1 MSATAIVSLIAI
13 LLVAVVSAVIGSIG
27 HRTRLTSDF
36 LVASRSVPS
45 RLNAGAISGE
55 YLSAASFLGIA
66 GLILVQGV
74 DALWYAVGYTAGYLL
89 LLLFV
94 AAPLRRSGAYTVPD
108 FADARLASPA
118 LRRVCTV
125 IVIVICWLYLLP
137 QIQGAGLTLGIV
149 TGLPDWI
156 GAAVAGVAVLAT
168 VALGGMRS
176 VTFVQAFQYWF
187 KLSALAV
194 PVIIGLAVW
203 FGDGASFARA
213 NEPPAFREPTTVS
226 VTTPVTLDVRL
237 PVDVTAHGTVD
248 GQRVDGPL
256 RWDAGSSHEIAE
268 GTRLGFAAGE
278 PVPVT
283 SGAPA
288 DDESWLRPF
297 SGAEEHQLLA
307 TYSLILATFLGTMG
321 LPHVLGRF
329 YTNSDGRAARRTA
342 AVVVGMLG
350 GFYILVT
357 LMGVLSRVYTPQLLV
372 TGRSDAAVLLLPT
385 AILGSGL
392 LGTLVGALVAAG
404 AWAAF
409 LSTAS
414 GLLVSLASVVSTD
427 VLPRKSLMT
436 RRFPVATVLAGIP
449 PTVVALA
456 PTGLNFA
463 EAVALVFAVA
473 ASTFCPLLVLGIWW
487 RGLTD
492 VGAIA
497 GVIVGGVVSA
507 GAVVAALAGLSAV
520 LPGGTDGWVEVLL
533 YRPAIVSVPLA
544 FLTMVAVSRFTRAR
558 RPADAGQVLLRLHA
572 PERLGLMRD
581 RLDDRS

>member
-1 MSATAIVSLIAI
+1 MTVTAVVSLIAI
-13 LLVAVVSAVIGSIG
+13 VLVAVVSGVIGSIA

-55 YLSAASFLGIA
+55 YLSSASFLGIA
-66 GLILVQGV
+66 GLILLQGV
-74 DALWYAVGYTAGYLL
+74 DALWYAVGYTAGYLF

-118 LRRVCTV
+118 LRRVCTSV
-125 IVIVICWLYLLP
+125 VIVICWLYLLP

-156 GAAVAGVAVLAT
+156 GAAAAGVIVLAT

-187 KLSALAV
+187 KLTALAV
-194 PVIIGLAVW
+194 PVVIGLAVW
-203 FGDGASFARA
+203 FGDSHTFARD
-213 NEPPAFREPTTVS
+213 EPPEFREPTTVS

-237 PVDVTAHGTVD
+237 SVDVTARGTVD
-248 GQRVDGPL
+248 GQPVDGPL
-256 RWDAGSSHEIAE
+256 RWVAGSSHEVAP
-268 GTRLGFAAGE
+268 GTELDFAAGE

-283 SGAPA
+283 SGSPS

-297 SGAEEHQLLA
+297 GGGEQHQLLA

-329 YTNSDGRAARRTA
+329 YTNSDGRAARRS
-342 AVVVGMLG
+342 AVLVIAMLG
-350 GFYILVT
+350 GFYLLVT

-372 TGRSDAAVLLLPT
+372 TGRTDAAVLLLPS
-385 AILGSGL
+385 AILGSGV
-392 LGTLVGALVAAG
+392 LGILVGGLVAAG

-414 GLLVSLASVVSTD
+414 GLLVSLASVISTD
-427 VLPRKSLMT
+427 VLAGRGKMT
-436 RRFPVATVLAGIP
+436 RRFPLATVLAGIV
-449 PTVVALA
+449 PTVVALV

-473 ASTFCPLLVLGIWW
+473 ASTFCPLLILGIWW

-492 VGAIA
+492 IGAIA
-497 GVIVGGVVSA
+497 GVVVGGVASA
-507 GAVVAALAGLSAV
+507 GAVIAALAGLDAF
-520 LPGGTDGWVEVLL
+520 LPGGSGGWAGVLL

-544 FLTMVAVSRFTRAR
+544 FLTMVVVSELTRSR

-581 RLDDRS
+581 RLDDRT

>member
-1 MSATAIVSLIAI
+1 MSLTAILSLVAI
-13 LLVAVVSAVIGSIG
+13 VLVAVASSVIGSIA

-74 DALWYAVGYTAGYLL
+74 DALWYAVGYTAGYLF

-108 FADARLASPA
+108 FADARLASPM
-118 LRRVCTV
+118 LRKVCAAV
-125 IVIVICWLYLLP
+125 VIVICWLYLLP
-137 QIQGAGLTLGIV
+137 QLQGAGLTVGIV

-156 GAAVAGVAVLAT
+156 GSGAAGVIVVAT

-187 KLSALAV
+187 KLTALAV
-194 PVIIGLAVW
+194 PAVIGLAVW
-203 FGDGASFARA
+203 LGDGHTFARD
-213 NEPPAFREPTTVS
+213 EPPEFREPTTVS
-226 VTTPVTLDVRL
+226 VATPVTLEARL
-237 PVDVTAHGTVD
+237 AVDVVARGTVD
-248 GQRVDGPL
+248 GQPVDGPL
-256 RWDAGSSHEIAE
+256 RWVAGSTHEVTA
-268 GTRLGFAAGE
+268 GTELRFAAGA

-283 SGAPA
+283 RGAPT

-297 SGAEEHQLLA
+297 AGSDQHQLLA

-329 YTNSDGRAARRTA
+329 YTNSDGRAARRS
-342 AVVVGMLG
+342 AVLVLAMLG
-350 GFYILVT
+350 GFYVLVT
-357 LMGVLSRVYTPQLLV
+357 LLGVLSRVYTPQLLV
-372 TGRSDAAVLLLPT
+372 TGRTDAAVLLLPT

-392 LGTLVGALVAAG
+392 LGALVGGLVAAG

-427 VLPRKSLMT
+427 VLPRHGRMT
-436 RRFPVATVLAGIP
+436 RRFPLATVLAGVP
-449 PTVVALA
+449 PTIVALV

-497 GVIVGGVVSA
+497 GVVGGGVVSA
-507 GAVVAALAGLSAV
+507 GAVVAALAGVDVSGLGPQADWI
-520 LPGGTDGWVEVLL
+520 GVLL

-544 FLTMVAVSRFTRAR
+544 FATMALVSRFTRAR
-558 RPADAGQVLLRLHA
+558 RPVDAGQVLLRLHA

-581 RLDDRS
+581 RLDDRA

>member
-1 MSATAIVSLIAI
+1 MSLTAIISLVAI
-13 LLVAVVSAVIGSIG
+13 VLVAVASAVIGSVV

-74 DALWYAVGYTAGYLL
+74 DALWYAVGYTAGYLFL
-89 LLLFV
+89 LLLV

-108 FADARLASPA
+108 FADARLASPP
-118 LRRVCTV
+118 LRRVCTAVV
-125 IVIVICWLYLLP
+125 ILICWLYLLP
-137 QIQGAGLTLGIV
+137 QIQGAGLTLGII

-156 GAAVAGVAVLAT
+156 GAAAAGVIVVAT

-187 KLSALAV
+187 KLTALTV

-203 FGDGASFARA
+203 FGDSHAFARD
-213 NEPPAFREPTTVS
+213 EPPEFREPTTVS
-226 VTTPVTLDVRL
+226 VETPVTLEAPRS
-237 PVDVTAHGTVD
+237 VDVTVRGTVD
-248 GQRVDGPL
+248 GQPVDGPVS
-256 RWDAGSSHEIAE
+256 WTAGSAHRVAT
-268 GTRLGFAAGE
+268 GTELSFAAGE

-283 SGAPA
+283 SGAPT

-297 SGAEEHQLLA
+297 TGSEQHQLLA

-329 YTNSDGRAARRTA
+329 YTNSDGRAARRS
-342 AVVVGMLG
+342 AVVVLAMLG
-350 GFYILVT
+350 SFYVLVT

-372 TGRSDAAVLLLPT
+372 TGRTDAAVLLLPT

-392 LGTLVGALVAAG
+392 VGSLVAGLVAAG

-427 VLPRKSLMT
+427 VLPGKGGLT
-436 RRFPVATVLAGIP
+436 RRFPVATVLAGLP
-449 PTVVALA
+449 PTVVALV

-463 EAVALVFAVA
+463 EAVVLVFAVA

-497 GVIVGGVVSA
+497 GVVVGGVTSA
-507 GAVVAALAGLSAV
+507 GAVTVAISGLQTY
-520 LPGGTDGWVEVLL
+520 LPVATGGWVEVLL

-544 FLTMVAVSRFTRAR
+544 FLTMIVVSGITRTR
-558 RPADAGQVLLRLHA
+558 RPTDAGQVLLRLHA

-581 RLDDRS
+581 RLDDRG

>member
-1 MSATAIVSLIAI
+1 MSLTAILSLVAI
-13 LLVAVVSAVIGSIG
+13 VLVAVASAVIGSVA

-74 DALWYAVGYTAGYLL
+74 DALWYAVGYTAGYLF

-108 FADARLASPA
+108 FADARLASPM
-118 LRRVCTV
+118 LRKVCAAV
-125 IVIVICWLYLLP
+125 VIVICWLYLLP
-137 QIQGAGLTLGIV
+137 QLQGAGLTVGIV

-156 GAAVAGVAVLAT
+156 GSGAAGVLVVAT

-187 KLSALAV
+187 KLTALAV
-194 PVIIGLAVW
+194 PAVIGIVVW
-203 FGDGASFARA
+203 LGDGHTFARG
-213 NEPPAFREPTTVS
+213 EPPEFREPTTVS
-226 VTTPVTLDVRL
+226 VATPVTLEARL
-237 PVDVTAHGTVD
+237 AVDVVARGTVD
-248 GQRVDGPL
+248 GRPVDGPL
-256 RWDAGSSHEIAE
+256 RWVAGSTHEVTA
-268 GTRLGFAAGE
+268 GTELAFPAGA

-283 SGAPA
+283 RGAPT

-297 SGAEEHQLLA
+297 TGSEQHQLLA

-329 YTNSDGRAARRTA
+329 YTNSDGRAARRS
-342 AVVVGMLG
+342 AVLVLAMLG
-350 GFYILVT
+350 GFYVLVT
-357 LMGVLSRVYTPQLLV
+357 LLGVLSRVYTPQLLV

-392 LGTLVGALVAAG
+392 LGALVGGLVAAG

-427 VLPRKSLMT
+427 VLPRSGRMT
-436 RRFPVATVLAGIP
+436 RRFPLATVLAGVP
-449 PTVVALA
+449 PTVVALV

-497 GVIVGGVVSA
+497 GVVVGGVVSA
-507 GAVVAALAGLSAV
+507 GAVVAALAGLDVDGLGDAA
-520 LPGGTDGWVEVLL
+520 GWVEVLL

-544 FLTMVAVSRFTRAR
+544 FLTMALVSRATRAR
-558 RPADAGQVLLRLHA
+558 RPVDAGQVLLRLHA

-581 RLDDRS
+581 RLDDRT

>member
-1 MSATAIVSLIAI
+1 MSLTAILSLVAI
-13 LLVAVVSAVIGSIG
+13 VLVAVATAVIGSVA

-66 GLILVQGV
+66 GLILLEGV
-74 DALWYAVGYTAGYLL
+74 DALWYAAGYTAGYLF

-108 FADARLASPA
+108 FADARLASPM
-118 LRRVCTV
+118 LRKVCAAV
-125 IVIVICWLYLLP
+125 VIVICWLYLLP
-137 QIQGAGLTLGIV
+137 QLQGAGLTVGIV
-149 TGLPDWI
+149 TGLPDWVGS
-156 GAAVAGVAVLAT
+156 GAAGVIVVAT

-187 KLSALAV
+187 KLTALAV
-194 PVIIGLAVW
+194 PAVIGLAVW
-203 FGDGASFARA
+203 IGDGHTFARD
-213 NEPPAFREPTTVS
+213 EPPEFREPTTVS
-226 VTTPVTLDVRL
+226 VTTPVTLEARL
-237 PVDVTAHGTVD
+237 AVDVVARGTVD
-248 GQRVDGPL
+248 GQAVDGPL
-256 RWDAGSSHEIAE
+256 RWVAGSTHEVTA
-268 GTRLGFAAGE
+268 GTELRFAAGG

-283 SGAPA
+283 RGAPT

-297 SGAEEHQLLA
+297 TGSEQHQLLA

-329 YTNSDGRAARRTA
+329 YTNSDGRAARRS
-342 AVVVGMLG
+342 AVLVLGMLG
-350 GFYILVT
+350 GFYVLVT
-357 LMGVLSRVYTPQLLV
+357 LLGVLSRVYTPQLLV
-372 TGRSDAAVLLLPT
+372 TGRTDAAVLLLPT

-392 LGTLVGALVAAG
+392 LGALVGGLVAAG

-427 VLPRKSLMT
+427 VLPRHGRMT
-436 RRFPVATVLAGIP
+436 RRFPLASVLAGVP
-449 PTVVALA
+449 PTVVALV

-497 GVIVGGVVSA
+497 GVVVGGVVSA
-507 GAVVAALAGLSAV
+507 GAVVAALAGADVSGLGPSA
-520 LPGGTDGWVEVLL
+520 GWTGVLL

-544 FLTMVAVSRFTRAR
+544 FATMALVSRFTRSR

-581 RLDDRS
+581 RLDDRA

>member
-1 MSATAIVSLIAI
+1 MSLTAILSLVAI
-13 LLVAVVSAVIGSIG
+13 VLVAVASAVIGSVA

-74 DALWYAVGYTAGYLL
+74 DALWYAVGYTAGYLF

-108 FADARLASPA
+108 FADARLASPV
-118 LRRVCTV
+118 LRKVCAAV
-125 IVIVICWLYLLP
+125 VIVICWLYLLP
-137 QIQGAGLTLGIV
+137 QLQGAGLTVGIV

-156 GAAVAGVAVLAT
+156 GSGAAGVIVVAT

-187 KLSALAV
+187 KLTALAV
-194 PVIIGLAVW
+194 PAVIGLAVW
-203 FGDGASFARA
+203 LGDGHTFARD
-213 NEPPAFREPTTVS
+213 EPPEFREPTTVS
-226 VTTPVTLDVRL
+226 VGTPVTLEARL
-237 PVDVTAHGTVD
+237 AVDVVARGTVD
-248 GQRVDGPL
+248 GQAVDGPL
-256 RWDAGSSHEIAE
+256 RWVAGSTHEVTA
-268 GTRLGFAAGE
+268 GTELRFAAGD

-283 SGAPA
+283 RGAPT

-297 SGAEEHQLLA
+297 TGSEQHQLLA

-329 YTNSDGRAARRTA
+329 YTNSDGRAARRS
-342 AVVVGMLG
+342 AVLVLAMLG
-350 GFYILVT
+350 GFYLLVT
-357 LMGVLSRVYTPQLLV
+357 LLGVLSRVYTPQLLV
-372 TGRSDAAVLLLPT
+372 TGRTDAAVLLLPT

-392 LGTLVGALVAAG
+392 LGALVGGLVAAG

-427 VLPRKSLMT
+427 VLPRHGRMT
-436 RRFPVATVLAGIP
+436 RRFPLATVLAGVP
-449 PTVVALA
+449 PTVVALV

-497 GVIVGGVVSA
+497 GVVVGGVVSA
-507 GAVVAALAGLSAV
+507 GAVVAALAGADVSGLGTSA
-520 LPGGTDGWVEVLL
+520 GWIGVLL

-544 FLTMVAVSRFTRAR
+544 FATMALVSHFTRAR

-581 RLDDRS
+581 RLDDRA

>member
-1 MSATAIVSLIAI
+1 MSLTAILSLVAI
-13 LLVAVVSAVIGSIG
+13 VLVAVASSVIGSIA

-74 DALWYAVGYTAGYLL
+74 DALWYAVGYTAGYLF

-108 FADARLASPA
+108 FADARLASPM
-118 LRRVCTV
+118 LRKVCAAV
-125 IVIVICWLYLLP
+125 VIVICWLYLLP
-137 QIQGAGLTLGIV
+137 QLQGAGLTVGIV

-156 GAAVAGVAVLAT
+156 GSGAAGVIVVAT

-187 KLSALAV
+187 KLTALAV
-194 PVIIGLAVW
+194 PAVIGLAVW
-203 FGDGASFARA
+203 LGDGHTFARD
-213 NEPPAFREPTTVS
+213 EPPEFREPTTVS
-226 VTTPVTLDVRL
+226 VATPVTLEARL
-237 PVDVTAHGTVD
+237 AVDVVARGTVD
-248 GQRVDGPL
+248 GQPVDGPL
-256 RWDAGSSHEIAE
+256 RWVAGSTHEVTA
-268 GTRLGFAAGE
+268 GTELRFAAGA

-283 SGAPA
+283 RGAPT
-288 DDESWLRPF
+288 DDESGLRPF
-297 SGAEEHQLLA
+297 AGSDQHQLLA

-329 YTNSDGRAARRTA
+329 YTNSDGRAARRS
-342 AVVVGMLG
+342 AVLVLAMLG
-350 GFYILVT
+350 GFYVLVT
-357 LMGVLSRVYTPQLLV
+357 LLGVLSRVYTPQLLV
-372 TGRSDAAVLLLPT
+372 TGRTDAAVLLLPT

-392 LGTLVGALVAAG
+392 LGALVGGLVAAG

-427 VLPRKSLMT
+427 VLPRHGRMT
-436 RRFPVATVLAGIP
+436 RRFPLATVLAGVP
-449 PTVVALA
+449 PTIVALV

-497 GVIVGGVVSA
+497 GVVVGGVVSA
-507 GAVVAALAGLSAV
+507 GAVVAALAGVDVSGLGPQADWI
-520 LPGGTDGWVEVLL
+520 GVLL

-544 FLTMVAVSRFTRAR
+544 FATMALVSRFTRAR
-558 RPADAGQVLLRLHA
+558 RPVDAGQVLLRLHA

-581 RLDDRS
+581 RLDDRA

>member
-1 MSATAIVSLIAI
+1 MSLTAIVSLVAI
-13 LLVAVVSAVIGSIG
+13 VLVAVVSAVIGSIG

-36 LVASRSVPS
+36 LVASRSVGS
-45 RLNAGAISGE
+45 RMNASAISGE

-66 GLILVQGV
+66 GLILIQGV
-74 DALWYAVGYTAGYLL
+74 DALWYAVGYTAGYLA

-118 LRRVCTV
+118 LRRVCAAVV
-125 IVIVICWLYLLP
+125 ILICWLYLLP
-137 QIQGAGLTLGIV
+137 QLQGAGLTLAIV

-156 GAAVAGVAVLAT
+156 GSGAAGLIVVLT

-187 KLSALAV
+187 KLTVLAV

-203 FGDGASFARA
+203 MGDTHTFARS
-213 NEPPAFREPTTVS
+213 EPPEFREPTTVS
-226 VTTPVTLDVRL
+226 VETPAVLQVRL
-237 PVDVTAHGTVD
+237 SADVVARGTVD
-248 GQRVDGPL
+248 GQPVDGPL
-256 RWDAGSSHEIAE
+256 RWVAGSTHAVDS
-268 GTRLGFAAGE
+268 GTELDFAAGE

-283 SGAPA
+283 SGAPT

-297 SGAEEHQLLA
+297 SGSEPHQVLA
-307 TYSLILATFLGTMG
+307 TYSLLLATFLGTMG

-329 YTNSDGRAARRTA
+329 YTNSDGRAARRS
-342 AVVVGMLG
+342 AVIVLAMLG
-350 GFYILVT
+350 GFYVLVT
-357 LMGVLSRVYTPQLLV
+357 LLGVLSRVYTPQLLV
-372 TGRSDAAVLLLPT
+372 SGRSDAAVLLLPT
-385 AILGSGL
+385 AILGDGL
-392 LGTLVGALVAAG
+392 LGALVGGLVAAG

-427 VLPRKSLMT
+427 VLPKRGRMAG
-436 RRFPVATVLAGIP
+436 RFPTATVLAGIP
-449 PTVVALA
+449 PTVVALI

-492 VGAIA
+492 VGAIV
-497 GVIVGGVVSA
+497 GVLVGGVVSA
-507 GAVVAALAGLSAV
+507 GAVAVYLTGVRAATLG
-520 LPGGTDGWVEVLL
+520 PGGASVDVLL

-544 FLTMVAVSRFTRAR
+544 FLVMVVVSRLTRAR

-581 RLDDRS
+581 RLEDSA

>member
-1 MSATAIVSLIAI
+1 MSATAVASLVAIV
-13 LLVAVVSAVIGSIG
+13 LVAVVSAVIGSIA

-36 LVASRSVPS
+36 LVASRTVPS

-66 GLILVQGV
+66 GLILVEGV
-74 DALWYAVGYTAGYLL
+74 DGLWYAVGYTAGYLL

-118 LRRVCTV
+118 LRRVCAAV
-125 IVIVICWLYLLP
+125 VIVICWLYLLP
-137 QIQGAGLTLGIV
+137 QLQGAGLTLGIV

-156 GAAVAGVAVLAT
+156 GSAGAGVVVLAT

-187 KLSALAV
+187 KLTALAV
-194 PVIIGLAVW
+194 PAVIGLVIW
-203 FGDGASFARA
+203 FGDGHTFSRD
-213 NEPPAFREPTTVS
+213 EPPEFREPTTVS

-237 PVDVTAHGTVD
+237 SVDVTARGIVN
-248 GQRVDGPL
+248 GVPVDGPL
-256 RWDAGSSHEIAE
+256 RWVAGSSHDVAA
-268 GTRLGFAAGE
+268 GTELAFAAGD

-283 SGAPA
+283 SGAPT

-297 SGAEEHQLLA
+297 AGSGEHQLLG

-329 YTNSDGRAARRTA
+329 YTNSDGRAARRS
-342 AVVVGMLG
+342 AVVVLAMLG

-357 LMGVLSRVYTPQLLV
+357 LMGVLARVYTPQLLV

-392 LGTLVGALVAAG
+392 LGALVAGLVAAG

-427 VLPRKSLMT
+427 VLPGKGRVT
-436 RRFPVATVLAGIP
+436 RQFPLATVIAGLP
-449 PTVVALA
+449 PTVVALI

-492 VGAIA
+492 VGAIG
-497 GVIVGGVVSA
+497 GVLVGGVTSA
-507 GAVVAALAGLSAV
+507 AAVVAALARLDTAFLGPAA
-520 LPGGTDGWVEVLL
+520 GWVEMLL

-544 FLTMVAVSRFTRAR
+544 FATMVALSLLTRSR
-558 RPADAGQVLLRLHA
+558 RPEDAGQVMLRLHA

-581 RLDDRS
+581 RLDDRT

>member
-1 MSATAIVSLIAI
+1 MSLTAILSLVAI
-13 LLVAVVSAVIGSIG
+13 VLVAVASSVIGSVA

-74 DALWYAVGYTAGYLL
+74 DALWYAVGYTAGYLF

-94 AAPLRRSGAYTVPD
+94 AAPLRRSGSYTVPD
-108 FADARLASPA
+108 FADARLASPM
-118 LRRVCTV
+118 LRKVCAAV
-125 IVIVICWLYLLP
+125 VIVICWLYLLP
-137 QIQGAGLTLGIV
+137 QLQGAGLTVGIV

-156 GAAVAGVAVLAT
+156 GAGAAGVIVVAT

-187 KLSALAV
+187 KLTALAV
-194 PVIIGLAVW
+194 PAVIGLAVW
-203 FGDGASFARA
+203 LGDGHTFARD
-213 NEPPAFREPTTVS
+213 EPPEFREPTTVS
-226 VTTPVTLDVRL
+226 VATPVTLEARL
-237 PVDVTAHGTVD
+237 TVDVVARGTVD
-248 GQRVDGPL
+248 GQPVDGPL
-256 RWDAGSSHEIAE
+256 RWVAGSTHEVTA
-268 GTRLGFAAGE
+268 GTELRFAAGA

-283 SGAPA
+283 RGAPT

-297 SGAEEHQLLA
+297 AGSDQHQLLA

-329 YTNSDGRAARRTA
+329 YTNSDGRAARRS
-342 AVVVGMLG
+342 AVLVLAMLG
-350 GFYILVT
+350 GFYVLVT
-357 LMGVLSRVYTPQLLV
+357 LLGVLSRVYTPQLLV
-372 TGRSDAAVLLLPT
+372 TGRTDAAVLLLPT

-392 LGTLVGALVAAG
+392 LGALVGGLVAAG

-427 VLPRKSLMT
+427 VLPRHGRMT
-436 RRFPVATVLAGIP
+436 RRFPLATVLAGVP
-449 PTVVALA
+449 PTIVALV

-497 GVIVGGVVSA
+497 GVVVGGVVSA
-507 GAVVAALAGLSAV
+507 GAVVAALAGVDVSGLGPPADWI
-520 LPGGTDGWVEVLL
+520 GVLL

-544 FLTMVAVSRFTRAR
+544 FATMALVSRFTRAR
-558 RPADAGQVLLRLHA
+558 RPVDAGQVLLRLHA

-581 RLDDRS
+581 RLDDRA

>member
-1 MSATAIVSLIAI
+1 MSLTAILSLVSIV
-13 LLVAVVSAVIGSIG
+13 LVAVASSVIGSIA

-74 DALWYAVGYTAGYLL
+74 DALWYAVGYTAGYLF

-108 FADARLASPA
+108 FADARLASPM
-118 LRRVCTV
+118 LRKVCAAV
-125 IVIVICWLYLLP
+125 VIVICWLYLLP
-137 QIQGAGLTLGIV
+137 QLQGAGLTVGIV

-156 GAAVAGVAVLAT
+156 GSGAAGVIVVAT

-187 KLSALAV
+187 KLTALAV
-194 PVIIGLAVW
+194 PAVIGLAVW
-203 FGDGASFARA
+203 LGDGHTFARD
-213 NEPPAFREPTTVS
+213 EPPEFREPTTVS
-226 VTTPVTLDVRL
+226 VATPVRL
-237 PVDVTAHGTVD
+237 EARLAVDVVARGTVD
-248 GQRVDGPL
+248 GQPVDGPL
-256 RWDAGSSHEIAE
+256 RWVAGSTHEVTA
-268 GTRLGFAAGE
+268 GTELRFAAGA

-283 SGAPA
+283 RGAPT

-297 SGAEEHQLLA
+297 AGSDQHQLLA

-329 YTNSDGRAARRTA
+329 YTNSDGRAARRS
-342 AVVVGMLG
+342 AVLVLAMLG
-350 GFYILVT
+350 GFYVLVT
-357 LMGVLSRVYTPQLLV
+357 LLGVLSRVYTPQLLV
-372 TGRSDAAVLLLPT
+372 TGRTDAAVLLLPT

-392 LGTLVGALVAAG
+392 LGALVGGLVAAG

-427 VLPRKSLMT
+427 VLPRHGRMT
-436 RRFPVATVLAGIP
+436 RRFPLATVLAGVP
-449 PTVVALA
+449 PTIVALV

-497 GVIVGGVVSA
+497 GVVVGGVVSA
-507 GAVVAALAGLSAV
+507 GAVVAALAGVDVSGLGPQADWI
-520 LPGGTDGWVEVLL
+520 GVLL

-544 FLTMVAVSRFTRAR
+544 FATMALVSRFTRAR
-558 RPADAGQVLLRLHA
+558 RPVDAGQVLLRLHA

-581 RLDDRS
+581 RLDDRA